1 MIPDLARIRWAGVGQ
16 TLSALSL
23 LIPCL
28 IFRRKSQTGAEIVG
42 AKIPL
47 KVDAEFL

>member
-1 MIPDLARIRWAGVGQ
+1 VIPDLARIRWAGVGQ

-28 IFRRKSQTGAEIVG
+28 IFRRKSQTAEIVG